1 MKINF
6 KQVFIFIIVG
16 LLASACEN
24 DNSVG
29 PEDHT
34 DADGLVLEH
43 DGQEVYKEF
52 EGAIVFNNLTLNVG
66 ETLELSVHFLDHDG
80 NEIEH
85 EDEDEGSE
93 SEHEDELQIT
103 DENGDIFSS
112 SNIVTIEV
120 EEHCDEISSQTDCN
134 TSEHCAWDA
143 TTNMCEEEHCD
154 EISSQTD
161 CEASEHC
168 AWMSMGGTEHCM
180 DSAEEEH
187 HGMGIHIIGE
197 GEGSTNFRIKLMHEG
212 HADYTSKLISVTV
225 GASMRAQSCSLTSC
239 SCCPSNLYA
248 AK

>member
-16 LLASACEN
+16 LLASACE
-24 DNSVG
+24 DSNSVG

-34 DADGLVLEH
+34 DADGLVLEY
-43 DGQEVYKEF
+43 DGQEKYKEF
-52 EGAIVFNNLTLNVG
+52 KGEILFNNLTLNVG
-66 ETLELSVHFLDHDG
+66 ETLDLSVHFLDH
-80 NEIEH
+80 NELEIGH
-85 EDEDEGSE
+85 EDEDASSE

-120 EEHCDEISSQTDCN
+120 EEHCDEISSQTDCD

-168 AWMSMGGTEHCM
+168 AW
-180 DSAEEEH
+180 SAEGTCNEGEEH
-187 HGMGIHIIGE
+187 HGMEIHIIGE

-225 GASMRAQSCSLTSC
+225 GASMRAQSCSLISC

>member
-85 EDEDEGSE
+85 EDEDEDSE

-120 EEHCDEISSQTDCN
+120 EEHCDEISSQTDC
-134 TSEHCAWDA
+134 
-143 TTNMCEEEHCD
+143 
-154 EISSQTD
+154 
-161 CEASEHC
+161 EASEHC
-168 AWMSMGGTEHCM
+168 AW
-180 DSAEEEH
+180 SAEGTCNEGEEH

>member
-120 EEHCDEISSQTDCN
+120 EEHCDEISSQTDC
-134 TSEHCAWDA
+134 
-143 TTNMCEEEHCD
+143 
-154 EISSQTD
+154 
-161 CEASEHC
+161 EASEHC